1 MRIERIEIRHTR
13 MELVTSFETSM
24 GVESHENHIMVRVDG
39 EGVTGWGECVVEE
52 KPLYS
57 SETVQTA
64 WPVLEECLI
73 PAVDSICIRISIEEK
88 LIVVNPPEGL
98 MDLGK

>member
-1 MRIERIEIRHTR
+1 MRIDRIEIRHTR

-24 GVESHENHIMVRVDG
+24 GVETYEDHIMVRVDG

-57 SETVQTA
+57 SETVKTA
-64 WPVLEECLI
+64 CNSPGL
-73 PAVDSICIRISIEEK
+73 SSFQRI
-88 LIVVNPPEGL
+88 
-98 MDLGK
+98 